1 LSEWT
6 ISDVFEMELSSP
18 APWAARLPWTHLRW
32 VAVAPAVVV
41 SIMVVAT
48 SALVAT
54 QKIYIGGLDYPY
66 LSFTG

>member
-1 LSEWT
+1 
-6 ISDVFEMELSSP
+6 ME
-18 APWAARLPWTHLRW
+18 PWAARLPWAHLRW

-54 QKIYIGGLDYPY
+54 QRIYIGGLDYPY